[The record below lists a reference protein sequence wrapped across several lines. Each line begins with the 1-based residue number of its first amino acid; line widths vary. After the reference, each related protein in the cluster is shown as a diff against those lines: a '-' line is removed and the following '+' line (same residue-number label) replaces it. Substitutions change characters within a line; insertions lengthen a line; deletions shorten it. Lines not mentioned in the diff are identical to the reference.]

1 MAPIQIA
8 YMPNPEK
15 SGCVWRTDLGCS
27 KASAVTRSWQSFTAH
42 EFFETITDRTG
53 PSAWVGVDAQTFQI
67 QAEYAAN
74 ASVIR

>member
-1 MAPIQIA
+1 
-8 YMPNPEK
+8 
-15 SGCVWRTDLGCS
+15 
-27 KASAVTRSWQSFTAH
+27 VTRSWQSFTAH

>member
-1 MAPIQIA
+1 MAPNQIA
-8 YMPNPEK
+8 YMPNPDK

-53 PSAWVGVDAQTFQI
+53 PSSLGRRGQQRSDVPDP
-67 QAEYAAN
+67 
-74 ASVIR
+74 S